1 MKKIYLVD
9 VSSMFF
15 RAFYGIRS
23 LTAPSGLPTNAI
35 YGFITMIIKLLKDE
49 KPDFLV
55 FCYDLPS
62 PSFRKEIY
70 PEYKA
75 HRDETPAD
83 LALQIPYI
91 KKVVNAFGFAAFEQ
105 AGYEADDII
114 GTIAHFGLS
123 NHCQVVIVSGDKDF
137 SQLIK
142 PGIILLDTMKDQ
154 RFDSDEIKAKW
165 GVRPDQ
171 FIDYQSLVGD
181 SSDNIP
187 GVDGIGAKG
196 AQKLISEYGSLDG
209 VYDHIDEIKGAT
221 REKLI
226 KGKDSAY
233 LSQRLVKIKVD
244 IDLGLNLESLKPK
257 GFHYDELLS
266 LLRELNFKS
275 LEKQLFKN
283 LESEQLTPAVH
294 EINDKLVLTHSKIE
308 GDVQDSN
315 NIVEKNTKFKIH
327 ELTPEEFAAK
337 NIKHKKIW
345 AWKREHGFYIAVENE
360 IYPLKGD
367 KEKWA
372 LILSNAHFLWIGF
385 DLKSFWRDVGIHK
398 PVAEWDSM
406 LAAYL
411 IKSEAVGSFNETA
424 AEFLLKNPSPF
435 LTQEEDFLLNLELYE
450 KLRGKLEE
458 HQAEEIYYKI
468 ELPLIPVLLQ
478 IEQTGIL
485 LDIELLKKQ
494 SLKIAEEVSVLEK
507 KIYNLVDQEF
517 NVSSPKQLG
526 QILFEKLKLPT
537 YKKTKTG
544 FSTDNDV
551 LEKLKNTHPVIIEIL
566 EYRELTKLK
575 STYIDALP
583 MMADPKTNRVHTHLN
598 QALTTT
604 GRLSSTQPN
613 LQNIPIRSPRGAL
626 IRKAFIAPPGKVILS
641 LDYSQIELRILAH
654 ITDDPGLC
662 TAFINNQDIHA
673 STASEIYGVDLT
685 EVTSDMRRAAK
696 AVNFGIA
703 YGQGAYGLA
712 ENLGI
717 SRKEAQEIIK
727 RYFERFYKV
736 KEYMNSTIIEAE
748 NKGYVSTF
756 MGRRR
761 ILHDIRSQNNML
773 KKIAERSAI
782 NAPIQGAASDIVKIA
797 MIEIMKELNTTK
809 FKNVNL
815 LLQVHDELVFECDEG
830 SAEEIKK
837 ALIFIMENVV
847 KLKVPLRVFGS
858 IGKNWDEAH

>member
-1 MKKIYLVD
+1 
-9 VSSMFF
+9 
-15 RAFYGIRS
+15 
-23 LTAPSGLPTNAI
+23 
-35 YGFITMIIKLLKDE
+35 
-49 KPDFLV
+49 
-55 FCYDLPS
+55 
-62 PSFRKEIY
+62 
-70 PEYKA
+70 
-75 HRDETPAD
+75 
-83 LALQIPYI
+83 
-91 KKVVNAFGFAAFEQ
+91 
-105 AGYEADDII
+105 
-114 GTIAHFGLS
+114 
-123 NHCQVVIVSGDKDF
+123 
-137 SQLIK
+137 
-142 PGIILLDTMKDQ
+142 
-154 RFDSDEIKAKW
+154 
-165 GVRPDQ
+165 
-171 FIDYQSLVGD
+171 
-181 SSDNIP
+181 
-187 GVDGIGAKG
+187 
-196 AQKLISEYGSLDG
+196 
-209 VYDHIDEIKGAT
+209 
-221 REKLI
+221 
-226 KGKDSAY
+226 
-233 LSQRLVKIKVD
+233 
-244 IDLGLNLESLKPK
+244 
-257 GFHYDELLS
+257 
-266 LLRELNFKS
+266 
-275 LEKQLFKN
+275 
-283 LESEQLTPAVH
+283 
-294 EINDKLVLTHSKIE
+294 
-308 GDVQDSN
+308 
-315 NIVEKNTKFKIH
+315 
-327 ELTPEEFAAK
+327 
-337 NIKHKKIW
+337 
-345 AWKREHGFYIAVENE
+345 
-360 IYPLKGD
+360 
-367 KEKWA
+367 
-372 LILSNAHFLWIGF
+372 
-385 DLKSFWRDVGIHK
+385 
-398 PVAEWDSM
+398 
-406 LAAYL
+406 
-411 IKSEAVGSFNETA
+411 
-424 AEFLLKNPSPF
+424 
-435 LTQEEDFLLNLELYE
+435 
-450 KLRGKLEE
+450 
-458 HQAEEIYYKI
+458 
-468 ELPLIPVLLQ
+468 LQ

-736 KEYMNSTIIEAE
+736 KEYMKSTIIEAE